1 MKSGWIFFLVL
12 GFFTAPFL
20 AAEPVVL
27 SGRAMGTT
35 WTVKFFQPAPPINPA
50 TLHARVSEKLEQ
62 LEQQFSTYRPTSEL
76 SRFNA
81 AKRTEWIAVSPEIAR
96 VAAAAQAWSRRT
108 GGAFDVTVAP
118 LVQLWGF
125 GAQRRATPP
134 TAQEITTARARVDW
148 RRLEVRLGPS
158 ALRKTSPD
166 LAVDFSSMAK
176 GFAVDE
182 LAEQLLAL
190 GVAEGWVQIGGDIKT
205 VGARGWRAGI
215 ALPGVSGS
223 EPAATAQT
231 LELVGRALSTSGD
244 ANNFFQYEGRRYGH
258 IIDPRTG
265 EPVRGEVA
273 AVSVLDASCAASS
286 ARATALFVLGAE
298 QGFAFAVRE
307 RIAALFIVRTGEK
320 FTLKPTPAWP
330 QSPASGGR

>member
-1 MKSGWIFFLVL
+1 MKRPWVLFFVL
-12 GFFTAPFL
+12 RFFVSPLL
-20 AAEPVVL
+20 AAKPVVL

-35 WTVKFFQPAPPINPA
+35 WTVKFIQPASSLNPV
-50 TLHARVSEKLEQ
+50 TLHARISEKLEQ

-81 AKRTEWIAVSPEIAR
+81 TPRTEWITVSPEIAR
-96 VAAAAQAWSRRT
+96 VAAAAQALSWRT
-108 GGAFDVTVAP
+108 EGAFDVTVAP

-125 GAQRRATPP
+125 GTQRRASPP
-134 TAQEITTARARVDW
+134 SAHEIALARALVDW
-148 RRLEVRLGPS
+148 RRLEARQSPP
-158 ALRKTSPD
+158 ALRKTRPD
-166 LAVDFSSMAK
+166 LSVDFSSIAK

-182 LAEQLLAL
+182 IGERLRAL
-190 GVAEGWVQIGGDIKT
+190 GVDECWVQIGGDIKT

-215 ALPGVSGS
+215 AWPGAPGTQS
-223 EPAATAQT
+223 PATVQV

-265 EPVRGEVA
+265 EPVHSELA
-273 AVSVLDASCAASS
+273 AVSAVDTTCATSS
-286 ARATALFVLGAE
+286 ALATTLFVLGAE

-307 RIAALFIVRTGEK
+307 RIAALFIVRAGEV
-320 FTLKPTPAWP
+320 FVLKPTPEWSQVSLP
-330 QSPASGGR
+330 GGR

>member
-1 MKSGWIFFLVL
+1 MKLGREFFLAL
-12 GFFTAPFL
+12 GFFVAPL
-20 AAEPVVL
+20 MATEPVVL
-27 SGRAMGTT
+27 NGRAMGTT
-35 WTVKFFQPAPPINPA
+35 WTVKFFQPSLPLNPA
-50 TLHARVSEKLEQ
+50 SLHPRITEKLEQ

-96 VAAAAQAWSRRT
+96 VAAAAQALSWRT
-108 GGAFDVTVAP
+108 EGAFDVTVSP

-125 GAQRRATPP
+125 GTQRRASPP
-134 TAQEITTARARVDW
+134 PAQEIAIARALVDW
-148 RRLEVRLGPS
+148 RRLEARQSPP
-158 ALRKTSPD
+158 ALRKTQPD
-166 LAVDFSSMAK
+166 LSADFSSMAK

-330 QSPASGGR
+330 QGPASGGR

>member
-1 MKSGWIFFLVL
+1 L
-12 GFFTAPFL
+12 
-20 AAEPVVL
+20 
-27 SGRAMGTT
+27 
-35 WTVKFFQPAPPINPA
+35 
-50 TLHARVSEKLEQ
+50 EKLEQ

-125 GAQRRATPP
+125 GAQRRAAPP
-134 TAQEITTARARVDW
+134 TAQEITTVRARVDW
-148 RRLEVRLGPS
+148 RRLEVRSGPP

-166 LAVDFSSMAK
+166 LALDFSSMAK

-182 LAEQLLAL
+182 LAEQLLVL

-273 AVSVLDASCAASS
+273 AVSVLDALCAASS
-286 ARATALFVLGAE
+286 ARAPRWASASLTSLPPPARA
-298 QGFAFAVRE
+298 R
-307 RIAALFIVRTGEK
+307 AACCFPDPRPK
-320 FTLKPTPAWP
+320 A
-330 QSPASGGR
+330 

>member
-1 MKSGWIFFLVL
+1 
-12 GFFTAPFL
+12 
-20 AAEPVVL
+20 
-27 SGRAMGTT
+27 
-35 WTVKFFQPAPPINPA
+35 
-50 TLHARVSEKLEQ
+50 
-62 LEQQFSTYRPTSEL
+62 
-76 SRFNA
+76 
-81 AKRTEWIAVSPEIAR
+81 
-96 VAAAAQAWSRRT
+96 
-108 GGAFDVTVAP
+108 VAP

-125 GAQRRATPP
+125 GAQRRAAPP
-134 TAQEITTARARVDW
+134 TAQEITTVRARVDW
-148 RRLEVRLGPS
+148 RRLEVRSGSP

-166 LAVDFSSMAK
+166 LALDFSSMAK

-182 LAEQLLAL
+182 LAEQLLVL

-273 AVSVLDASCAASS
+273 AVSVLDALCAASS

-307 RIAALFIVRTGEK
+307 RIAALFIVRTGEN

-330 QSPASGGR
+330 QGPASGGR

>member
-1 MKSGWIFFLVL
+1 MKRPWVLFFVL
-12 GFFTAPFL
+12 GFFVSPLL

-35 WTVKFFQPAPPINPA
+35 WMVKFIQPASPLNPV
-50 TLHARVSEKLEQ
+50 TLHARISEKLEQ
-62 LEQQFSTYRPTSEL
+62 LEQQFSTYRPASEL

-81 AKRTEWIAVSPEIAR
+81 TRRTEWITVSPEIVR
-96 VAAAAQAWSRRT
+96 VAAAAQALSWRT
-108 GGAFDVTVAP
+108 EGAFDVTVAP

-125 GAQRRATPP
+125 GTQRRASPP
-134 TAQEITTARARVDW
+134 SAQEITFAQALVDW
-148 RRLEVRLGPS
+148 RRLEARQSPP
-158 ALRKTSPD
+158 ALRKTRPD
-166 LAVDFSSMAK
+166 LSVDFSSIAK

-182 LAEQLLAL
+182 IGDRLRAL
-190 GVAEGWVQIGGDIKT
+190 GVDECWVQIGGDIKT
-205 VGARGWRAGI
+205 VGARGWRTGI
-215 ALPGVSGS
+215 AWPGAPRTQS
-223 EPAATAQT
+223 PAT
-231 LELVGRALSTSGD
+231 LQVFELIGRALSTSGD

-273 AVSVLDASCAASS
+273 AVSVLDESCAASS

-298 QGFAFAVRE
+298 QGFTFAVRE

-320 FTLKPTPAWP
+320 FTLKPTPEWP
-330 QSPASGGR
+330 QGPASGGR

>member
-1 MKSGWIFFLVL
+1 MKRPWVFFFVL
-12 GFFTAPFL
+12 GFFVSPLL

-35 WTVKFFQPAPPINPA
+35 WTVKFIQPVSPLNPV
-50 TLHARVSEKLEQ
+50 TLHARISEKLEQ

-81 AKRTEWIAVSPEIAR
+81 TPRTEWVTVSPEIAR
-96 VAAAAQAWSRRT
+96 VAAAAQAFSQRT
-108 GGAFDVTVAP
+108 EGAFDVTVAP

-125 GAQRRATPP
+125 GTQRRASPP
-134 TAQEITTARARVDW
+134 PAQEISTARARVDW
-148 RRLEVRLGPS
+148 RRLEVRSGPP

-182 LAEQLLAL
+182 IGERLRAL
-190 GVAEGWVQIGGDIKT
+190 GVDECWVQIGGDIKT
-205 VGARGWRAGI
+205 VGTRGWRAGI
-215 ALPGVSGS
+215 AWPGAPGTQS
-223 EPAATAQT
+223 PATVQV
-231 LELVGRALSTSGD
+231 LELVGRALSTSGN

-265 EPVRGEVA
+265 EPVHSELA
-273 AVSVLDASCAASS
+273 AVSAVDTTCATSS
-286 ARATALFVLGAE
+286 ALATTLFVLGAE
-298 QGFAFAVRE
+298 HGFTFAVRE
-307 RIAALFIVRTGEK
+307 RIAALFIVRAGEG
-320 FTLKPTPAWP
+320 FVLKPTPEWP
-330 QSPASGGR
+330 QVSLPGGR

>member
-1 MKSGWIFFLVL
+1 MKLGREFFLAL
-12 GFFTAPFL
+12 GFFVAPL
-20 AAEPVVL
+20 MATEPVVL
-27 SGRAMGTT
+27 SGRAMGTR
-35 WTVKFFQPAPPINPA
+35 WTVKFFQSNSPLNPA
-50 TLHARVSEKLEQ
+50 SLHTRISEKLEQ

-96 VAAAAQAWSRRT
+96 VAAAAQALSQRT
-108 GGAFDVTVAP
+108 GGAFDVTVSP

-125 GAQRRATPP
+125 GTQRRASPP
-134 TAQEITTARARVDW
+134 SAQEIAIARALVDW
-148 RRLEVRLGPS
+148 RRLEARQSPP
-158 ALRKTSPD
+158 ALRKTQPD
-166 LAVDFSSMAK
+166 LSADFSSMAK

-215 ALPGVSGS
+215 ASPGASGS

-231 LELVGRALSTSGD
+231 LELVSRALSTSGD

-265 EPVRGEVA
+265 EPVHGELA
-273 AVSVLDASCAASS
+273 AVSVLDGSCATSS
-286 ARATALFVLGAE
+286 AWATTLFVLGAE
-298 QGFAFAVRE
+298 QGFTFAVRE
-307 RIAALFIVRTGEK
+307 RIAALFIVRAGEGLV
-320 FTLKPTPAWP
+320 LKPTPEWSQVSLP
-330 QSPASGGR
+330 GGR